1 MTMKMLLEMSLG
13 GSIAALLAF
22 GAAFVLRRLGAP
34 SRLVCLLWLVVCF
47 RLVCPLSVAVEAP
60 RGYTPPAQQVQA
72 QLQQLEWAPPE
83 AVPFEEE
90 GSGWR
95 AAAAVV
101 YAAGL
106 LAFGGRGL
114 AGYRRLKKRVAL
126 AYKTPEGWYT
136 GSGVETPFVL
146 GALCPRVY
154 LPLWLGAEQ
163 RRWVLA
169 HEQAHLKWK
178 DNWARPFFYLAA
190 CLHWFNPLVWLAWR
204 SFVNAT
210 EAACDEAVL
219 AREGAEAKGAYTRC
233 LLALA
238 EKRIPLAGA
247 LAFGQKPLKSRAAH
261 ILGWKQP
268 GRRALALAL
277 AVTLAAAGACM
288 VSIEAAGPTPE
299 ALNNTFAIGAEKPAA
314 PEETAAEK
322 NETSEKEW
330 LWPVPGYNRVTHWM
344 DEEHKGTDI
353 AAEVGTEIL
362 AMAEG
367 VVAAAGYDALGQ
379 SGHGY
384 LVLLNHGDA
393 YTLYAHC
400 DSVAV
405 EEGQTVAAGQVIAA
419 VGSTGLSTGPHCHVE
434 IRDGEGDHLSLKEL
448 APEPGR

>member
-1 MTMKMLLEMSLG
+1 MTMRMLWEMSLS
-13 GSIAALLAF
+13 GSATALLVF

-47 RLVCPLSVAVEAP
+47 RLVCPLSVAVQAP
-60 RGYTPPAQQVQA
+60 RGYLPPAEQMQE
-72 QLQQLEWAPPE
+72 QLQQLEWAPVEP
-83 AVPFEEE
+83 VPFAGQGINREK
-90 GSGWR
+90 
-95 AAAAVV
+95 AVAVV

-106 LAFGGRGL
+106 LALGGRAL
-114 AGYRRLKKRVAL
+114 AGYCRLKKQVNL

-146 GALCPRVY
+146 GVFCPRIY
-154 LPLWLGAEQ
+154 LPQWLEEGQ

-178 DNWARPFFYLAA
+178 DNWTRPFFYLAV
-190 CLHWFNPLVWLAWR
+190 CLHWFNPVVWLAWR
-204 SFVNAT
+204 SFVKTT

-219 AREGAEAKGAYTRC
+219 AREGTAAKGEYTRC

-238 EKRIPLAGA
+238 EKRMPFVGA

-261 ILGWKQP
+261 ILDWKRP
-268 GRRALALAL
+268 GKRALCLAL

-288 VSIEAAGPTPE
+288 VSIEAAGPMPE
-299 ALNNTFAIGAEKPAA
+299 ALNNTFATGAEEPAA
-314 PEETAAEK
+314 SEETASEK
-322 NETSEKEW
+322 DGTSEKEW
-330 LWPVPGYNRVTHWM
+330 LWPVPGYSRVTHWM

-367 VVAAAGYDALGQ
+367 VVAAAGYDVLGQ

-384 LVLLNHGDA
+384 LVLLDHGDRC
-393 YTLYAHC
+393 TLYAHC

-405 EEGQTVAAGQVIAA
+405 EEGQAVAAGQVIAA

-434 IRDGEGDHLSLKEL
+434 IRDGEGDYLSLKAL

>member
-1 MTMKMLLEMSLG
+1 MTVRMLWEMSLG
-13 GSIAALLAF
+13 GGAAALLAY

-34 SRLVCLLWLVVCF
+34 SRLVCLLWMVVCF
-47 RLVCPLSVAVEAP
+47 RLVCPLSVAVQAP
-60 RGYTPPAQQVQA
+60 RGCTPPAQQMQA
-72 QLQQLEWAPPE
+72 RLHQLEWSPVEVMPLA
-83 AVPFEEE
+83 EEE
-90 GSGWR
+90 GGGEKAL
-95 AAAAVV
+95 AAV

-114 AGYRRLKKRVAL
+114 AGYCRLKKRVAL

-146 GALCPRVY
+146 GVLCPRVY
-154 LPLWLGAEQ
+154 LPPWLGQEQ

-169 HEQAHLKWK
+169 HEEAHLKWK
-178 DNWARPFFYLAA
+178 DNWTRPFFYLAA
-190 CLHWFNPLVWLAWR
+190 CLHWFNPLAWLAYR
-204 SFVNAT
+204 SFVKAT

-219 AREGAEAKGAYTRC
+219 AREGAAAKGEYTRC

-238 EKRIPLAGA
+238 EKHTAPVGV

-261 ILGWKQP
+261 ILGWQRP
-268 GRRALALAL
+268 GKGVLGLAL
-277 AVTLAAAGACM
+277 AVTLAAAGAGM
-288 VSIEAAGPTPE
+288 VSIEAAGPQPQV
-299 ALNNTFAIGAEKPAA
+299 LNNTFATGAEKPAA
-314 PEETAAEK
+314 PEELAAEK
-322 NETSEKEW
+322 NETAEKEW

-353 AAEVGTEIL
+353 AAEKGTEIL

-384 LVLLNHGDA
+384 LVLLDHGGF

-405 EEGQTVAAGQVIAA
+405 EKGQTVAAGQVIAS

-434 IRDGEGDHLSLKEL
+434 IRDGEGNWLSLKEL
-448 APEPGR
+448 AKEPGK